1 MATEGTIPEPQA
13 TRHAPP
19 ARHFHRC
26 PWWAGPLMA
35 NPIRRLLENPERLLG
50 PWVSPGMT
58 VLDVGSAMGFF
69 SLPLARMTGPDGH
82 VLCVDVEPRMIDGL
96 VRRARRAGLAERIVP
111 IVCTEDDLGLANHRA
126 AVDLAVAIHSLHEM
140 PDIEH
145 ALRQI
150 ADTLK
155 PTRRLLVIEPMGH
168 VSMETWEF
176 ELGAARRA
184 GFTVARRP
192 GFRRRYG
199 VLLEKR
205 QTDGPRGPGR

>member
-1 MATEGTIPEPQA
+1 MAS
-13 TRHAPP
+13 
-19 ARHFHRC
+19 
-26 PWWAGPLMA
+26 
-35 NPIRRLLENPERLLG
+35 PIRRLLESPERLLG

-69 SLPLARMTGPDGH
+69 SLPLARMTGPEGR

-111 IVCTEDDLGLANHRA
+111 IVCGEDDLGLRDHQA
-126 AVDLAVAIHSLHEM
+126 AVDLAVVIHSLHEM

-155 PTRRLLVIEPMGH
+155 PGGKLLVVEPKGH
-168 VSMETWEF
+168 VSLETWEF
-176 ELGAARRA
+176 ELGAAGRA
-184 GFTVARRP
+184 GLSVARRP
-192 GFRRRYG
+192 DFLRRYG
-199 VLLEKR
+199 ALFER
-205 QTDGPRGPGR
+205 R